1 VLLLLLGKLGQVLC
15 VIQRKVSHLLGLQR
29 ELFSFPILS
38 LSDCNIIFV
47 SD

>member
-15 VIQRKVSHLLGLQR
+15 VIQRKVVHLLCLQER
-29 ELFSFPILS
+29 CFLFPIIL
-38 LSDCNIIFV
+38 LSDCNMIFV